1 MFSYID
7 LIKISLQ
14 ICTCQAN
21 EEPSKYICLNIWF
34 CFVHH
39 HYQHILWVILSLSN
53 FFTSYFLNLSS
64 IPFFY
69 NLVTTRVNG
78 EGIPDIIGNF
88 PMNSPGSWIG
98 ILSYWHLRKSR
109 QWYCVVLR
117 QLLNPLVPRVAYL
130 LHKPLRSTNS
140 KINVC
145 FVFFPS
151 VECLLQCKVI
161 IRYRNIVIITFC
173 GYLLFSRKCQPP

>member
-1 MFSYID
+1 MILFCASPLSTYSLSYIIT
-7 LIKISLQ
+7 L
-14 ICTCQAN
+14 
-21 EEPSKYICLNIWF
+21 EF
-34 CFVHH
+34 F
-39 HYQHILWVILSLSN
+39 YQL
-53 FFTSYFLNLSS
+53 FFLYFLNLSS

-88 PMNSPGSWIG
+88 PMNSPGSWIC

-140 KINVC
+140 IINVC

-151 VECLLQCKVI
+151 VECLLHCKVI

-173 GYLLFSRKCQPP
+173 GYLLFSRKWQPPCNMSGENITDVKIKL